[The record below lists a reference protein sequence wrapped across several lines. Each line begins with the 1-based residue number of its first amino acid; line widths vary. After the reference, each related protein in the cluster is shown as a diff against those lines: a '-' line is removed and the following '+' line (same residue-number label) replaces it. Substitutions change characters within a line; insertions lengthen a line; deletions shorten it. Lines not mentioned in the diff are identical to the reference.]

1 MQQHVLLGLALLALA
16 PQYTWAQAV
25 DEPTS
30 LCFKGG
36 PRSECSSFLITE
48 LGYAER
54 LGGLSDGSHDRKSL
68 FWEVGWMKN
77 VGGRLALGGTLLK
90 DIADERFG
98 LKPRVRVWLASDLS
112 LDVGAGVL
120 FENDA
125 MDQGFTGHVGFNIA
139 DLLQPY
145 AQVEVLNFKWGG
157 SDTAKSVGLKGGS
170 YLAVAGTAAILI
182 GLAMFLAG
190 GGLDWN

>member
-1 MQQHVLLGLALLALA
+1 MRQHVLFSLALLAVA
-16 PQYTWAQAV
+16 PHCAWAQAV
-25 DEPTS
+25 DEPMS

-77 VGGRLALGGTLLK
+77 VGERLALGGTLLK
-90 DIADERFG
+90 APCADDRLG

-145 AQVEVLNFKWGG
+145 AQVEVVNYKWRGTDRAT
-157 SDTAKSVGLKGGS
+157 SIGLKGGS
-170 YLAVAGTAAILI
+170 HLAVAGTALILF
-182 GLAMFLAG
+182 GFAMLAAA
-190 GGLDWN
+190 W

>member
-1 MQQHVLLGLALLALA
+1 MRQHVLFSLALLALA

-25 DEPTS
+25 DAEVRKPTG

-54 LGGLSDGSHDRKSL
+54 VGGLSDVSDDRRYL

-77 VGGRLALGGTLLK
+77 VGGRLALGGTLVEAFFVDKPL
-90 DIADERFG
+90 G

-120 FENDA
+120 FENDE

-145 AQVEVLNFKWGG
+145 AQVEVVNHKWRGTDRAT
-157 SDTAKSVGLKGGS
+157 SIGLKGGS
-170 YLAVAGTAAILI
+170 YVAVVGTAAIFFT
-182 GLAMFLAG
+182 LAIVFAG
-190 GGLDWN
+190 

>member
-1 MQQHVLLGLALLALA
+1 MRQHVLLVLALLAVA
-16 PQYTWAQAV
+16 PHCTWAQGV
-25 DEPTS
+25 DEPRS
-30 LCFKGG
+30 LCLKGG

-48 LGYAER
+48 LGYSER
-54 LGGLSDGSHDRKSL
+54 EFL

-139 DLLQPY
+139 DMLQPY
-145 AQVEVLNFKWGG
+145 AQVEVVKDKWRGTDRATSIG
-157 SDTAKSVGLKGGS
+157 VRGGS
-170 YLAVAGTAAILI
+170 YLAVAGTALILF
-182 GLAMFLAG
+182 GLAMSAAG
-190 GGLDWN
+190 GGIGW

>member
-1 MQQHVLLGLALLALA
+1 MRQHVLLVLALLAVA
-16 PQYTWAQAV
+16 PHCTWAQGV
-25 DEPTS
+25 DEPRS
-30 LCFKGG
+30 LCLKGG

-48 LGYAER
+48 LGYSER
-54 LGGLSDGSHDRKSL
+54 EFL

-77 VGGRLALGGTLLK
+77 IGGRLALGGTLLK
-90 DIADERFG
+90 APFAEDRLG

-112 LDVGAGVL
+112 LDLGAGLL
-120 FENDA
+120 FENDE

-157 SDTAKSVGLKGGS
+157 TDTAKSVGLKGGS
-170 YLAVAGTAAILI
+170 YVAVVGTAAIFVAGAI
-182 GLAMFLAG
+182 IAAG
-190 GGLDWN
+190 GGFGWN